1 MPASKDISS
10 ISDQQKALAE
20 EQIQKERQVVDYD
33 TKEPTVELLVSR
45 FRRPEYDEDLEDEEK
60 DIYIPTYQRQF
71 IWTEERQ
78 SKFIESVFLGLPMPF
93 MFMADMK
100 DGTWEVV
107 DGAQRIQ
114 TLNSFLNDD
123 LALSG
128 IKRLRRC

>member
-10 ISDQQKALAE
+10 ISDKQKALAE

-33 TKEPTVELLVSR
+33 TREPIVEILVSR

-71 IWTEERQ
+71 IWSEERQ
-78 SKFIESVFLGLPMPF
+78 SKFIESVLLGLPMPF

-107 DGAQRIQ
+107 DGSQRIQ
-114 TLNSFLNDD
+114 TLNSFLNNV
-123 LALSG
+123 
-128 IKRLRRC
+128 